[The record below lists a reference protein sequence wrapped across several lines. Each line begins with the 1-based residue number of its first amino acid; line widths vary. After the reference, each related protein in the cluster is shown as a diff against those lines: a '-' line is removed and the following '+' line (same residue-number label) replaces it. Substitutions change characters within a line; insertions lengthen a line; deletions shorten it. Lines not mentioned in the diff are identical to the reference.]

1 MATKKK
7 TAKKPSEKDLDLLK
21 LLNICKDV
29 SNSLQDTGTASC
41 IESIDLDH
49 LARTVARKHG
59 FRQENPYTNY
69 K

>member
-7 TAKKPSEKDLDLLK
+7 TAKKPSEKDLDLLR

-29 SNSLQDTGTASC
+29 SNSLRETGTASC
-41 IESIDLDH
+41 MESIDL
-49 LARTVARKHG
+49 AEFTETVARKHG
-59 FRQENPYTNY
+59 FRQDHCYADY